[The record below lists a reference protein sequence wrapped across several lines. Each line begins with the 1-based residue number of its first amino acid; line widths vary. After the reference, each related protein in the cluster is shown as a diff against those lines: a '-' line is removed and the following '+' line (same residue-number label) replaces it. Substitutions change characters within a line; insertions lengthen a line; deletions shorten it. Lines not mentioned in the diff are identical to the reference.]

1 MASISVAGT
10 SVDRRPAP
18 GAAPPCVKARAAEL
32 LDLAILKVLAFS
44 LGGTTGIQFAA
55 LWVALLAP
63 PHLHYLPEIGR

>member
-1 MASISVAGT
+1 
-10 SVDRRPAP
+10 
-18 GAAPPCVKARAAEL
+18 VKARAAEL